1 MATFTLNSITVQ
13 GLNIIAKLVA
23 GSTLEFTRIAVGD
36 GAMPSDKTP
45 LTVTDLS
52 NRLFDVPINRV
63 ESDGNQEATVSG
75 IFDNKGLETG
85 FFYRELGLFAKDPTT
100 KQEVLYCYGN
110 AAADAEWIPPSGAS
124 SIIEKQVK
132 IVTLVG
138 NAEKVTAQIKSG
150 IYPTIDQ
157 VQAWLNN
164 KYDKTGGPISGD
176 VQISGEATIA
186 NGLDVDGGAVVDTI
200 TVEGTTTLNGATT
213 ATEKLTANGGI
224 DTNALM
230 VGGDL
235 TANGV
240 ATIGST
246 LQVKTAKKTSKA
258 IEIVDGDASA
268 GGFYI
273 YGHGGLTGLGSGA
286 SLQNVK
292 NGLNTDFGGRDS
304 TYKATFITAE
314 KEIYLVSHAASYGS
328 RLVHALTHA
337 GLDAIA
343 HNYTKGQSGIGAET
357 HISLNDKGGYMT
369 GNRIAAVE
377 LKGGAT
383 GNQGVYLRAY
393 KNAAGSSEQG
403 TISIAFDWAKNL
415 FVTSAP
421 TPPHTDKSTQIATTA
436 WVKDLIA
443 TTSEYGLMK
452 VATPETAIN
461 PDENDA
467 AITPAVYHDVS
478 DFRHKGTAYS
488 LGDKVECMF
497 NHELFLECTKAG
509 TTASTPLDT
518 RNVKHGQVL
527 TDGGV
532 QWTVRTH
539 IKSVNG
545 IVAGANGNV
554 EIEIPKPPVTSVN
567 GQTGAVTIT
576 IPQAV
581 IAGTVIAFAG
591 NSVPSGYIPC
601 NGAAVSRT
609 TYAALFKAIGTTYG
623 AGDGSTTFTLPNAP
637 NGNLFTNSTITVVED
652 GDFTFNGT
660 GVDTSDGTF
669 HNTAYGASYTLTNSA
684 TYNIDVHSTKRTYNT
699 FGVGVLPNT
708 KQPTSGGGWDTRPAP
723 FKYKSGLKI
732 KTPTFPKIMY
742 YIKY

>member
-75 IFDNKGLETG
+75 VFDNKGLETG
-85 FFYRELGLFAKDPTT
+85 FFYRELGLYAKDPNT
-100 KQEVLYCYGN
+100 KEEVLYCYGN
-110 AAADAEWIPPSGAS
+110 ASADAEWIPPSGAS

-138 NAEKVTAQIKSG
+138 NAEKVTAQIQSG

-157 VQAWLNN
+157 VQSWLNE
-164 KYDKTGGPISGD
+164 KYDKTGGLISGD
-176 VQISGEATIA
+176 VQISGKTTMAK
-186 NGLDVDGGAVVDTI
+186 GLDVDGGAVVDTI
-200 TVEGTTTLNGATT
+200 TVKGAADINSLNVGNDLVVGT
-213 ATEKLTANGGI
+213 
-224 DTNALM
+224 
-230 VGGDL
+230 DL

-240 ATIGST
+240 TTIGST

-258 IEIVDGDASA
+258 VEVVDGNASA

-273 YGHGGLTGLGSGA
+273 YGHGGVTGLGSGA

-314 KEIYLVSHAASYGS
+314 KEIYLVSNAASYGS

-343 HNYTKGQSGIGAET
+343 HNYTKGQSGVGAET

-377 LKGGAT
+377 LKGSAT
-383 GNQGVYLRAY
+383 GNQGIYLRAY
-393 KNAAGSSEQG
+393 KNASGSSEQG
-403 TISIAFDWAKNL
+403 TISIVFDWTKNL

-452 VATPETAIN
+452 VATPETAID

-509 TTASTPLDT
+509 TTANTPLDT
-518 RNVKHGQVL
+518 RNAKHGQVL

-545 IVAGANGNV
+545 VVAEADGDV
-554 EIEIPKPPVTSVN
+554 VIEIPNPDLSKYVPTSEVGN
-567 GQTGAVTIT
+567 AANK
-576 IPQAV
+576 IP
-581 IAGTVIAFAG
+581 
-591 NSVPSGYIPC
+591 
-601 NGAAVSRT
+601 
-609 TYAALFKAIGTTYG
+609 K
-623 AGDGSTTFTLPNAP
+623 
-637 NGNLFTNSTITVVED
+637 
-652 GDFTFNGT
+652 
-660 GVDTSDGTF
+660 
-669 HNTAYGASYTLTNSA
+669 
-684 TYNIDVHSTKRTYNT
+684 YNT
-699 FGVGVLPNT
+699 SGHLVLPN
-708 KQPTSGGGWDTRPAP
+708 GAEFWIA
-723 FKYKSGLKI
+723 
-732 KTPTFPKIMY
+732 
-742 YIKY
+742 

>member
-85 FFYRELGLFAKDPTT
+85 FFYRELGLYAKDPNT
-100 KQEVLYCYGN
+100 KEEVLYCYGN

-157 VQAWLNN
+157 VQTWLNE
-164 KYDKTGGPISGD
+164 KYDKTGGLISGD
-176 VQISGEATIA
+176 VQISGKTTMAK
-186 NGLDVDGGAVVDTI
+186 GLDVDGGAVVDTI
-200 TVEGTTTLNGATT
+200 TIEGA
-213 ATEKLTANGGI
+213 A
-224 DTNALM
+224 DTNLLNVENDLV

-240 ATIGST
+240 TTIGST

-258 IEIVDGDASA
+258 VEVVDGNASA

-273 YGHGGLTGLGSGA
+273 FGHGGVTGLGSGA

-314 KEIYLVSHAASYGS
+314 KEIYLVSNAASYGS

-343 HNYTKGQSGIGAET
+343 HNYTKGQSGVGAET

-377 LKGGAT
+377 LKGSAT

-393 KNAAGSSEQG
+393 KNASGSSEQG
-403 TISIAFDWAKNL
+403 TISIAFDWTKNL

-421 TPPHTDKSTQIATTA
+421 TPPHADKSTQIATTA

-452 VATPETAIN
+452 VATPETAID

-509 TTASTPLDT
+509 TTANTPLDT
-518 RNVKHGQVL
+518 RNAKHGQVL

-545 IVAGANGNV
+545 VVAGANGNV

-660 GVDTSDGTF
+660 GVGTSDGTF
-669 HNTAYGASYTLTNSA
+669 HNTDYGASYTLTNSA

-708 KQPTSGGGWDTRPAP
+708 KQPTSGGGWDAQPAP

>member
-1 MATFTLNSITVQ
+1 MRYTENLNLKKPEQTEFYDVDDFNENADIIDTELMNRLKVTGGEMTGSITVKNTEILHRDVNNSFLSIC
-13 GLNIIAKLVA
+13 GGKNWRDGAYAILH
-23 GSTLEFTRIAVGD
+23 GSTADEKGVFNLG
-36 GAMPSDKTP
+36 SY
-45 LTVTDLS
+45 
-52 NRLFDVPINRV
+52 
-63 ESDGNQEATVSG
+63 DGNLEVNLIGKPTGELIWNSKNIVRSINDIPANVDGDVRISTV
-75 IFDNKGLETG
+75 DNLVIESMPIGQGKTIG
-85 FFYRELGLFAKDPTT
+85 ELKTALLAWLKRTQG
-100 KQEVLYCYGN
+100 
-110 AAADAEWIPPSGAS
+110 
-124 SIIEKQVK
+124 
-132 IVTLVG
+132 
-138 NAEKVTAQIKSG
+138 VTAQCMFTADNAWSEHWTDDSYVLKAGSLWTVTSIG
-150 IYPTIDQ
+150 NITTH
-157 VQAWLNN
+157 VQAYAHLMFASYASPTVFTATVVESAFTQF
-164 KYDKTGGPISGD
+164 KMLGD
-176 VQISGEATIA
+176 VNSVNNIRPDG
-186 NGLDVDGGAVVDTI
+186 NGNI
-200 TVEGTTTLNGATT
+200 TLP
-213 ATEKLTANGGI
+213 
-224 DTNALM
+224 
-230 VGGDL
+230 
-235 TANGV
+235 V
-240 ATIGST
+240 A
-246 LQVKTAKKTSKA
+246 
-258 IEIVDGDASA
+258 
-268 GGFYI
+268 
-273 YGHGGLTGLGSGA
+273 
-286 SLQNVK
+286 
-292 NGLNTDFGGRDS
+292 
-304 TYKATFITAE
+304 TAE
-314 KEIYLVSHAASYGS
+314 K
-328 RLVHALTHA
+328 
-337 GLDAIA
+337 
-343 HNYTKGQSGIGAET
+343 
-357 HISLNDKGGYMT
+357 
-369 GNRIAAVE
+369 
-377 LKGGAT
+377 
-383 GNQGVYLRAY
+383 
-393 KNAAGSSEQG
+393 
-403 TISIAFDWAKNL
+403 
-415 FVTSAP
+415 
-421 TPPHTDKSTQIATTA
+421 
-436 WVKDLIA
+436 
-443 TTSEYGLMK
+443 YGLVR
-452 VATPETAIN
+452 VAEPTDVLDTV
-461 PDENDA
+461 NDA

-545 IVAGANGNV
+545 VVAGANGNV

-591 NSVPSGYIPC
+591 KSVPSGYIPC

-660 GVDTSDGTF
+660 GVGTSDGTF

-684 TYNIDVHSTKRTYNT
+684 TYNIDVNSTKRTYNT

-708 KQPTSGGGWDTRPAP
+708 KQPTSGGSWDAQPAP

>member
-13 GLNIIAKLVA
+13 GLTIIAKLVA

-52 NRLFDVPINRV
+52 HRLFDVPINRV

-75 IFDNKGLETG
+75 VFDNKGLETG
-85 FFYRELGLFAKDPTT
+85 FFYRELGLYAKDPNT
-100 KQEVLYCYGN
+100 KEEVLYCYGN

-150 IYPTIDQ
+150 IYPTIEQ
-157 VQAWLNN
+157 VQTWLNE
-164 KYDKTGGPISGD
+164 KYDKTGGLISGD
-176 VQISGEATIA
+176 VQISGKTTMAK
-186 NGLDVDGGAVVDTI
+186 GLDVDGGAVVDTI
-200 TVEGTTTLNGATT
+200 TVEGTTTLKGATT
-213 ATEKLTANGGI
+213 TTEKFTANGGI
-224 DTNALM
+224 DANSLNVDTNLV

-240 ATIGST
+240 TTIGST

-258 IEIVDGDASA
+258 VEVVDGNASA

-273 YGHGGLTGLGSGA
+273 YGHGGVTGLGSGA

-314 KEIYLVSHAASYGS
+314 KEIYLVSNAASYGS

-343 HNYTKGQSGIGAET
+343 HNYTKGQNGVGAET
-357 HISLNDKGGYMT
+357 HLSLNDKGGYMT
-369 GNRIAAVE
+369 GNRIAAVD
-377 LKGGAT
+377 LKGSAT

-393 KNAAGSSEQG
+393 KNASGSSEQG
-403 TISIAFDWAKNL
+403 TISIAFDWTKNL

-421 TPPHTDKSTQIATTA
+421 TPPHADKSTQIATTA

-452 VATPETAIN
+452 VATPETAID

-539 IKSVNG
+539 IRSINNT
-545 IVAGANGNV
+545 VADANGNV
-554 EIEIPKPPVTSVN
+554 NVKEYTHPNSGVQAGTYDSVTVN
-567 GQTGAVTIT
+567 AQGHVTGGSNPARVKDVSISGRTIT
-576 IPQAV
+576 ITFADESTKQLTTQDNNTTYS
-581 IAGTVIAFAG
+581 AGTGLTLSGTTFSLGAITSRIAVTAGTIYHGGTIPLPSGFSRPQCHYAVWPHQRHVPGGRGANQEYLEDYAFRVDQANGVVTGYTKEG
-591 NSVPSGYIPC
+591 NSESRENFYATLGYIC
-601 NGAAVSRT
+601 IAV
-609 TYAALFKAIGTTYG
+609 K
-623 AGDGSTTFTLPNAP
+623 
-637 NGNLFTNSTITVVED
+637 
-652 GDFTFNGT
+652 
-660 GVDTSDGTF
+660 
-669 HNTAYGASYTLTNSA
+669 
-684 TYNIDVHSTKRTYNT
+684 
-699 FGVGVLPNT
+699 
-708 KQPTSGGGWDTRPAP
+708 
-723 FKYKSGLKI
+723 
-732 KTPTFPKIMY
+732 
-742 YIKY
+742 